1 MKWKKPDPKDH
12 MLYIPCVG
20 TVQNRQIH
28 KDRKSTGGCQGLREG
43 GWGMPAD
50 GDRSPCGEME
60 EFWGQIELV
69 VAQHSEWTKCY
80 LKMVKIVSFM
90 FSECYHNF
98 LKKNQADRNEK
109 PAQRN

>member
-1 MKWKKPDPKDH
+1 MEEARHKRPH
-12 MLYIPCVG
+12 TVG
-20 TVQNRQIH
+20 TMCG
-28 KDRKSTGGCQGLREG
+28 KSTSSCQGLGEG
-43 GWGMPAD
+43 GWGMLAN

-60 EFWGQIELV
+60 ELWDQIELV

-98 LKKNQADRNEK
+98 
-109 PAQRN
+109 